1 MTHLELL
8 EMQLRRA
15 EEKRGSAALL
25 TRMIRQKVEEM
36 RQRLSPV
43 PGKPNASELRLSR
56 FLFRNSSLPTYQA
69 RLRKG
74 A

>member
-36 RQRLSPV
+36 RQGFLRSP
-43 PGKPNASELRLSR
+43 GSR
-56 FLFRNSSLPTYQA
+56 MQA
-69 RLRKG
+69 N
-74 A
+74 